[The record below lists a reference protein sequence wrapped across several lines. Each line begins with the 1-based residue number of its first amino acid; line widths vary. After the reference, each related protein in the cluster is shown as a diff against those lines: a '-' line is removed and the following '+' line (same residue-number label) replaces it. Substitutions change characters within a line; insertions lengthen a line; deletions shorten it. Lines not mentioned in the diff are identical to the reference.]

1 MKPTAMSHA
10 TGALASDAP
19 DTLGLF
25 LRRVRS
31 YPLLNA
37 SQELA
42 LAKQIEVGDAQA
54 KETMIN
60 SNLRLVVSIAKKYRR
75 QDLAF
80 LDLIQEGVLG
90 LMRAAE
96 KFDWRRGHKFS
107 TYASWWIRQAVK
119 RGHDNSSRTIR
130 LPVHIV
136 ERTQSVRLAERAARL
151 EPASRGDAEGDRARG
166 RPLRQ
171 AGRRGPAGGMCRYE
185 PGQADRRRTGHA
197 RRIDGDGIT
206 GATGRSRAEHR
217 KANPPRGACRAAR
230 GRAHRARASLRL
242 RSPARSHRR
251 SSRSS
256 ARWTSLARRCARSR
270 STGCPGSP
278 HSGTSKLFAS
288 KLCEIQRIS
297 P

>member
-1 MKPTAMSHA
+1 MKSTAMPHA

-136 ERTQSVRLAERAARL
+136 ERTQSVRLAERQLASSLHREATPKEIALAAGL
-151 EPASRGDAEGDRARG
+151 SAKQVVEVQ
-166 RPLRQ
+166 Q
-171 AGRRGPAGGMCRYE
+171 AGCAV
-185 PGQADRRRTGHA
+185 
-197 RRIDGDGIT
+197 
-206 GATGRSRAEHR
+206 
-217 KANPPRGACRAAR
+217 
-230 GRAHRARASLRL
+230 
-242 RSPARSHRR
+242 
-251 SSRSS
+251 
-256 ARWTSLARRCARSR
+256 TSLDKQIGEEQATLGELMATELPGPQEEVELSTEKRTLREALVELPAAERTVLELRYGFLAGTAPQTIEQVVRSMDLTR
-270 STGCPGSP
+270 TKVRTLEEHGLSRLATQRD
-278 HSGTSKLFAS
+278 
-288 KLCEIQRIS
+288 IQALREPMIV
-297 P
+297 